1 MDKPQLCHDMQELR
15 DWCAKY
21 QDYGPMRHCP
31 AIRFGIGFYQ
41 IGQAM
46 SWSGLGSGG
55 VSDVADQSW
64 MSCVLH
70 MMMVGTAL
78 QIEPEARLYG
88 PTGSIEGAKGH
99 RLTLQQLF
107 IHLGVTQQQLVYNL
121 HSDGSGRKS
130 RYSPKTLE
138 ASLSLI
144 ISHCLSVTEPS
155 RRVENIYNE
164 MVLMTRDILTIKKA
178 IL

>member
-41 IGQAM
+41 IGQALA
-46 SWSGLGSGG
+46 WSGLGSSG
-55 VSDVADQSW
+55 VRDVEDQSW
-64 MSCVLH
+64 LSCMLH

-78 QIEPEARLYG
+78 QIEPEAILYG
-88 PTGSIEGAKGH
+88 PTGSIEEANGT
-99 RLTLQQLF
+99 RLSLKQLL
-107 IHLGVTQQQLVYNL
+107 IHLGVAQQQLVYNL